1 MRRYWMF
8 GALAFLSFTMLKPTA
23 LYAHHNQF
31 QRFDH
36 RRSRSSQARSRG
48 SLGKIHMPTST

>member
-8 GALAFLSFTMLKPTA
+8 GAPAFLSFTMLKSDA

-31 QRFDH
+31 QRFDPQKEQVVTGTVERAKG
-36 RRSRSSQARSRG
+36 RR
-48 SLGKIHMPTST
+48 